1 MATKGVL
8 LAIGLA
14 SVAGVLFS
22 TLAARPVDAQEA
34 AACRVIRSDGGTR
47 YLERCGNRFRYV
59 GLSFDDSR
67 GRLEPFGRHAQF
79 YFRCIVNPIVRDGM
93 RVCASE
99 PRIFGWFIDPAWW
112 ARSGRGEDAV
122 FAALKQ
128 MPTGAIS
135 WGFPGGKL
143 PPSQCGVLD
152 FHVAGVPA
160 RGICY
165 GSAAGNRIIIAGG
178 DDDFAFVVT
187 FSQEGVDHTTLLE
200 KAREMLPRFQVEK
213 LWDEAVL
220 RKPFE

>member
-1 MATKGVL
+1 MVAKGVL

-22 TLAARPVDAQEA
+22 TLVAKPADAQEA

-79 YFRCIVNPIVRDGM
+79 YFRCMVNPIVRDGM

-128 MPTGAIS
+128 MPTGAVS
-135 WGFPGGKL
+135 WGFPGGKP

-152 FHVAGVPA
+152 FHVSGVPA

-165 GSAAGNRIIIAGG
+165 GSGIIIAGG
-178 DDDFAFVVT
+178 DDDFAFVLT
-187 FSQEGVDHTTLLE
+187 FTQEGAEYATLLE
-200 KAREMLPRFQVEK
+200 KAREMLPRLRVEK
-213 LWDEAVL
+213 LWDEAAL